1 MTKTERVGMIE
12 SMVHSLAES
21 VKAFEH
27 MQDVGHK
34 TPLAGMHV
42 EMHDSKESMQRRIVC
57 IREELNLLNRQIG
70 GEEIR

>member
-1 MTKTERVGMIE
+1 MKKTERVSMIE

-21 VKAFEH
+21 VHAFEH
-27 MQDVGHK
+27 AQDTGYK
-34 TPLAGMHV
+34 TPMAGMHV

>member
-1 MTKTERVGMIE
+1 MTKTERVSMIE
-12 SMVHSLAES
+12 SMIHSLAES

-34 TPLAGMHV
+34 NPMAGMHV

-57 IREELNLLNRQIG
+57 IREELNLLSRQIG
-70 GEEIR
+70 GEAIR